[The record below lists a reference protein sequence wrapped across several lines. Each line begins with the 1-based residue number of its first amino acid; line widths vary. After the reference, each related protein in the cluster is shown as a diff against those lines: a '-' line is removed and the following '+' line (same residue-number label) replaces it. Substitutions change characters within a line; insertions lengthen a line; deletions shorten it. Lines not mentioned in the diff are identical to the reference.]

1 MKIKKYLFL
10 ALLSVGLMTGCSKKE
25 GIDENVI
32 SQKQVPQDITLD
44 LVTHDGYKVNVERK
58 NGAWIFKN
66 YPNKIILVNFFATWC
81 PPCKAEIPHL
91 NNLLAKY
98 GKDFQVIS
106 IVVEENKPNAD
117 LAAFVKE
124 HNIMYPITNS
134 KDNFEFAKALGGV
147 DGIPAMFLINK
158 KGEMVMNYVGA
169 TQEEILDSDITK
181 YIGK

>member
-58 NGAWIFKN
+58 NGAWIFKD

-106 IVVEENKPNAD
+106 IVVE
-117 LAAFVKE
+117 
-124 HNIMYPITNS
+124 
-134 KDNFEFAKALGGV
+134 
-147 DGIPAMFLINK
+147 
-158 KGEMVMNYVGA
+158 
-169 TQEEILDSDITK
+169 
-181 YIGK
+181 